1 MQEFPCSIPC
11 FAFYYD
17 NGVTKAPVS
26 PHIAAMTAKL
36 NTVNSSESP
45 TMMFEGSACGKPAT
59 LLLDSGATH
68 CFVDSTFATGL
79 KQQATHTTVRLAD
92 GSEQPL
98 SFRTKLDIKIQGHKQ
113 SITCYIIDMQGQF
126 DIVLGDTWF
135 HQNAANFDY
144 LTRTCTIYTRGVKHI
159 LYTMQAESPAVS
171 GHPSVHSLLLNAVHV
186 RRRLKQGARAFV
198 VRVQD
203 TGVDATDNAC
213 VTENHISAPMVAL
226 INEYKDVFSPINSLP
241 PMRDN
246 EHTIPT
252 ESGTTPPFRPMFS
265 PKELEEVESQV
276 KELLKHGLIEPSSSP
291 YGAPV
296 LFVGKKDG
304 SLRMCIDYRAL
315 NKITVK
321 NKYPLPRIDQLLDS
335 LSGAKVFTSLDLQSG
350 YQQIRITP
358 EDVAKTAFRTPFGHY
373 QFKVLSFGLTNAPA
387 TFQAAMNNM
396 LRPHLKSL
404 WCCTLMT
411 SSFLAKQLRNT
422 KSMSNKFLTSCVKTN
437 TTSSSRNVDFS
448 KR

>member
-1 MQEFPCSIPC
+1 MQKIPC
-11 FAFYYD
+11 IIPGFVFYYD
-17 NGVTKAPVS
+17 NGVTKAPVN

-113 SITCYIIDMQGQF
+113 SVTCYIIDMQGQV

-144 LTRTCTIYTRGVKHI
+144 QTRTCTIYTRGVKHI

-203 TGVDATDNAC
+203 TGVDTTDNAC

-226 INEYKDVFSPINSLP
+226 IK
-241 PMRDN
+241 
-246 EHTIPT
+246 
-252 ESGTTPPFRPMFS
+252 
-265 PKELEEVESQV
+265 
-276 KELLKHGLIEPSSSP
+276 
-291 YGAPV
+291 
-296 LFVGKKDG
+296 
-304 SLRMCIDYRAL
+304 
-315 NKITVK
+315 
-321 NKYPLPRIDQLLDS
+321 
-335 LSGAKVFTSLDLQSG
+335 
-350 YQQIRITP
+350 
-358 EDVAKTAFRTPFGHY
+358 
-373 QFKVLSFGLTNAPA
+373 
-387 TFQAAMNNM
+387 
-396 LRPHLKSL
+396 
-404 WCCTLMT
+404 
-411 SSFLAKQLRNT
+411 
-422 KSMSNKFLTSCVKTN
+422 
-437 TTSSSRNVDFS
+437 
-448 KR
+448 